1 MVAIDEKS
9 SQTNLKTKKKKKY
22 MEDVLPHITENSKS
36 EEACL
41 GSLIVVKES
50 GNENESSQRT

>member
-9 SQTNLKTKKKKKY
+9 SQTSLKKKKKKY

>member
-1 MVAIDEKS
+1 MKNQVKLTLR
-9 SQTNLKTKKKKKY
+9 QKKKKKKY